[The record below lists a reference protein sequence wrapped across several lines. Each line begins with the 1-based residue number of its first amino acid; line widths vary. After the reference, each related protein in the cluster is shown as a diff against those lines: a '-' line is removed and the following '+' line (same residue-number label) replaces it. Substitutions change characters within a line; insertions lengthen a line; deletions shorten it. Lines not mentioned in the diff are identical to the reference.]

1 MMKRMAPPF
10 SITARAERASV
21 PAGKSTLWTAIN
33 IAAHAKALERERA
46 PLALVLV
53 LDKSGSMKGDAM
65 AHVLKSCEL
74 VAELLDPR
82 DRLAIVTFADHAG
95 VRCGWITPDEA
106 GRAQLANALRD
117 VIADGA
123 TNMHAGLEA
132 GAGLLASAPA
142 GLRRVMVVLSDGQPN
157 RGLSSAD
164 ELAAYIKTL
173 RPLGVSALGF
183 GLHHDEHVLG
193 AVAAAGSGRYAYVP
207 DPIAARV
214 ELARAALAHG
224 GIVAD
229 SLELRLKPADGV
241 EVVRVVPGVQLRH
254 GGNGVAAAV
263 GDVFV
268 DEHRVIALEL
278 ALDMHGAR
286 GRLAEIEV
294 TGRSPDGAQHA
305 VTASLVVD
313 IHGGPHAID
322 RDAQRDILLVRA
334 DAARGEARAH
344 ADRGAL
350 PSAASLLRAMV
361 KEIDASEGFKADDG
375 TPLAEMREQLIDEI
389 ANYER
394 RGSDSERV
402 HQMKASATYACTV
415 MPQQKV
421 NARAPG
427 ALVGED
433 GKHHLLY
440 VDTRI
445 GRSNHCEL
453 PLHDESISRV
463 HARIMYV
470 DGKFVLFDSG
480 STNGCFVNGQAV
492 RHNRV
497 PLANGDAVQLGF
509 VKFRLA
515 VQK

>member
-1 MMKRMAPPF
+1 MMKRMAAPF
-10 SITARAERASV
+10 SASARAERASV
-21 PAGKSTLWTAIN
+21 PAGKSTLWTAIH

-53 LDKSGSMKGDAM
+53 LDVSGSMKGDAI

-82 DRLAIVTFADHAG
+82 DRIAIVTFADHAG
-95 VRCGWITPDEA
+95 VRCGLIAADEA
-106 GRAQLANALRD
+106 GRAQLAASLRD

-123 TNMHAGLEA
+123 TNMHAGLEV
-132 GAGLLASAPA
+132 GAGLLAAAPPE
-142 GLRRVMVVLSDGQPN
+142 LRRVMVVLSDGQPN

-183 GLHHDEHVLG
+183 GLHHDVHVLG
-193 AVAAAGSGRYAYVP
+193 AVAAAGAGRSAFVP
-207 DPIAARV
+207 DPIGARGA
-214 ELARAALAHG
+214 LARAALAHG

-241 EVVRVVPGVQLRH
+241 ELLRVLPAVPLRH
-254 GGNGVAAAV
+254 GGSGIAAAI

-268 DEHRVIALEL
+268 DEHRIVALEL
-278 ALDMHGAR
+278 ALDLSGTR
-286 GRLAEIEV
+286 GRLAELEI
-294 TGRSPDGAQHA
+294 TGRSPDGARHT
-305 VTASLVVD
+305 VTTALVVD
-313 IHGGPHAID
+313 IHGGPHAVD

-334 DAARGEARAH
+334 DATRGEARAH
-344 ADRGAL
+344 ADRGGL

-361 KEIDASEGFKADDG
+361 KEIEASDRFVADDG

-402 HQMKASATYACTV
+402 HQMKASATYMATV
-415 MPQQKV
+415 MPRSKV
-421 NARAPG
+421 KLRAPG
-427 ALVGED
+427 HLVGED
-433 GKHHLLY
+433 GVRHPLF
-440 VDTRI
+440 VDTMI
-445 GRSNHCEL
+445 GRSTTCEM
-453 PLHDESISRV
+453 PVHDNSLSRQ
-463 HARIMYV
+463 HARVMFV
-470 DGKFVLFDSG
+470 DGKFVLIDMG
-480 STNGCFVNGQAV
+480 STNGCYVNGRTV
-492 RHNRV
+492 SHERHV
-497 PLANGDAVQLGF
+497 LADGDAVQLGF

-515 VQK
+515 VDK